1 MRRRDLVQLVCA
13 SALLHPTRLASQ
25 VSGRTRRV
33 GWVETWT
40 LLARNDW
47 GEVAEHLQ
55 PLGWTRGVN
64 VRVEMNVATNAAH
77 LPVLARDA
85 VAARPDLIV
94 TSGTPATLAVL
105 AETRSLPV
113 LFFEIADPVGNGIVS
128 NLSRPGGNVTGFT
141 TFEPSLGGKW
151 LQLLKEIDPQV
162 RRAAILFNPET
173 ARNRAS
179 PFVREFEAVATSL
192 SIEPILAFAQ
202 DASGIEPVIA
212 ALAASPGGALLVLPD
227 VFTFSQ
233 RRLIVDLA
241 EQYRVPAIYGT
252 HYMAATGGLL
262 AYGPTTEGLHQG
274 LASYMD
280 RILRGANP
288 GELPVQAPTR
298 YELVVNLGTAK
309 ALGLTVP
316 PSLIA
321 AADEVIE

>member
-1 MRRRDLVQLVCA
+1 
-13 SALLHPTRLASQ
+13 
-25 VSGRTRRV
+25 
-33 GWVETWT
+33 VETWT

-47 GEVAEHLQ
+47 GDVAEHLQ
-55 PLGWTRGVN
+55 SLGWTRGVN
-64 VRVEMNVATNAAH
+64 VRVEMNIATTAAH
-77 LPVLARDA
+77 MPMLAREA

-94 TSGTPATLAVL
+94 TNGTPATLAVV
-105 AETRSLPV
+105 AETRSIPV

-151 LQLLKEIDPQV
+151 LQLLREINPQV
-162 RRAAILFNPET
+162 TRAAILFNPET

-227 VFTFSQ
+227 VFTLSQ
-233 RRLIVDLA
+233 RRLIIDLA

-262 AYGPTTEGLHQG
+262 AYGPTTEGLHHG

-288 GELPVQAPTR
+288 GDLPVQAPTR

-316 PSLIA
+316 PSLVA

>member
-1 MRRRDLVQLVCA
+1 MKRRDLVQLICA
-13 SALLHPTRLASQ
+13 AALFGPTRPAAQ
-25 VSGRTRRV
+25 APGRIRRV
-33 GWVETWT
+33 GWLETWT

-47 GEVAEHLQ
+47 GDVADHLQ

-64 VRVEMNVATNAAH
+64 IQVDMHVATAPAQ
-77 LPVLARDA
+77 LPGLAKEV

-94 TSGTPATLAVL
+94 TNGTPATLAVL
-105 AETRSLPV
+105 AETHSIPV
-113 LFFEIADPVGNGIVS
+113 LFFEIADPVGNGIVG

-151 LQLLKEIDPQV
+151 LQLLKEIDPQM

-179 PFVREFEAVATSL
+179 PFVREFEAVAASL
-192 SIEPILAFAQ
+192 MIEPILAFAQ
-202 DASGIEPVIA
+202 DASGIEPVLA
-212 ALAASPGGALLVLPD
+212 ALAAPAGGALLVLPD
-227 VFTFSQ
+227 VFTYSQ

-241 EQYRVPAIYGT
+241 EQYRVPAIYGSR
-252 HYMAATGGLL
+252 YMAATGGLL

-274 LASYMD
+274 AASYMD

-309 ALGLTVP
+309 ALGLAIP
-316 PSLIA
+316 PGLIA

>member
-1 MRRRDLVQLVCA
+1 MRRRDLVQLLCA
-13 SALLHPTRLASQ
+13 AALLHPTRPAAQAS
-25 VSGRTRRV
+25 SRIRRV
-33 GWVETWT
+33 AWVETWT

-47 GEVAEHLQ
+47 GDVAEHLQ

-64 VRVEMNVATNAAH
+64 VRAEMHVATVPAQLTALAREAIAAH
-77 LPVLARDA
+77 
-85 VAARPDLIV
+85 PDLIV
-94 TSGTPATLAVL
+94 TNGTPATLAVL
-105 AETRSLPV
+105 AATRRIPV
-113 LFFEIADPVGNGIVS
+113 LFFEVADPIGNGIVS
-128 NLSRPGGNVTGFT
+128 NLSHPSGNVTGFT
-141 TFEPSLGGKW
+141 TFETSLGGKW

-173 ARNRAS
+173 APNRAS
-179 PFVREFEAVATSL
+179 PFVREFEAVAASL
-192 SIEPILAFAQ
+192 MIEPILAFAQ

-212 ALAASPGGALLVLPD
+212 DLAAAPGGALLVLPD
-227 VFTFSQ
+227 VFTIAQ

-241 EQYRVPAIYGT
+241 EQYRIPAIYGSR
-252 HYMAATGGLL
+252 YMAATGGLL

-280 RILRGANP
+280 RILRGATP

-309 ALGLTVP
+309 ALGLAIP
-316 PSLIA
+316 QSLLA

>member
-1 MRRRDLVQLVCA
+1 MRRRDLVQLLCT
-13 SALLHPTRLASQ
+13 SALLSPTPVAAQ
-25 VSGRTRRV
+25 VSGRIRRV

-40 LLARNDW
+40 LLARTDW
-47 GEVAEHLQ
+47 GDVAEHLQ

-64 VRVEMNVATNAAH
+64 VRVEMHVATAPAQ
-77 LPVLARDA
+77 LPVLAREA

-94 TSGTPATLAVL
+94 ANGTPATLAVL
-105 AETRSLPV
+105 AETRRIPV
-113 LFFEIADPVGNGIVS
+113 LFFEVADPVGNGIVS
-128 NLSRPGGNVTGFT
+128 NLSRPAGNVTGFT

-179 PFVREFEAVATSL
+179 PFVREFEAVAAPL
-192 SIEPILAFAQ
+192 LIEPILAFAQ
-202 DASGIEPVIA
+202 DASGIEPVLA
-212 ALAASPGGALLVLPD
+212 DLAAVPGGALLVLPD
-227 VFTFSQ
+227 VFTYTQ

-241 EQYRVPAIYGT
+241 EQYRVPAIYGSR
-252 HYMAATGGLL
+252 YMTATGGLL
-262 AYGPTTEGLHQG
+262 SYGPTTEGLHQG
-274 LASYMD
+274 VASYMD
-280 RILRGANP
+280 RILKGANP

-309 ALGLTVP
+309 TLGLTVP

>member
-1 MRRRDLVQLVCA
+1 MRRRDLVQLLCA
-13 SALLHPTRLASQ
+13 SALLSPTRLAAQVTSQ
-25 VSGRTRRV
+25 VRRV

-47 GEVAEHLQ
+47 GHVAEHLR

-64 VRVEMNVATNAAH
+64 VQVEMHVATAPAQ
-77 LPVLARDA
+77 LPGLAKEA
-85 VAARPDLIV
+85 VAARPELIV
-94 TSGTPATLAVL
+94 TNGTPATLAVL
-105 AETRSLPV
+105 SETRSIPV
-113 LFFEIADPVGNGIVS
+113 LFFEVADPVGNGIVT
-128 NLSRPGGNVTGFT
+128 NPARPGGNLTGFT

-179 PFVREFEAVATSL
+179 PFVREFEAVAASL
-192 SIEPILAFAQ
+192 MIEPILAFTQ
-202 DASGIEPVIA
+202 DASGIEPVLA
-212 ALAASPGGALLVLPD
+212 DLAAAPGGALLVLPD
-227 VFTFSQ
+227 VFTFAQ

-241 EQYRVPAIYGT
+241 EQYRVPAIYGSR
-252 HYMAATGGLL
+252 YMVATGGLL

-274 LASYMD
+274 VASYMD

-298 YELVVNLGTAK
+298 YELVVNVGTAK
-309 ALGLTVP
+309 ALGLTIP
-316 PSLIA
+316 PGLIA

>member
-1 MRRRDLVQLVCA
+1 MRRRDFVQLFCA
-13 SALLHPTRLASQ
+13 SALLRSMPSAAQ
-25 VSGRTRRV
+25 VSGRIRRAA
-33 GWVETWT
+33 WVETWT

-47 GEVAEHLQ
+47 GDVAEHLR

-64 VRVEMNVATNAAH
+64 VRVEMHVATTPAQ
-77 LPVLARDA
+77 LPGLAREA
-85 VAARPDLIV
+85 VAAGPDLIV

-105 AETRSLPV
+105 AETRSTPV
-113 LFFEIADPVGNGIVS
+113 LFFEVADPVGNGIVG

-173 ARNRAS
+173 ARNRGS
-179 PFVREFEAVATSL
+179 PFVHEFEAVAASL

-202 DASGIEPVIA
+202 DASEIEPVIA
-212 ALAASPGGALLVLPD
+212 ALAATPDGALLVLPD

-233 RRLIVDLA
+233 RRLIIDLA
-241 EQYRVPAIYGT
+241 EQYRVPAIYGSR
-252 HYMAATGGLL
+252 YMAATGGLL

-274 LASYMD
+274 VASYMD
-280 RILRGANP
+280 RILRGAYP
-288 GELPVQAPTR
+288 GELPIQAPTR
-298 YELVVNLGTAK
+298 YELVVNIGTAK
-309 ALGLTVP
+309 ALRLVIP

>member
-1 MRRRDLVQLVCA
+1 MRRRDLVQLLCA
-13 SALLHPTRLASQ
+13 SALLRPTQTAAQVPGRIRRL
-25 VSGRTRRV
+25 

-47 GEVAEHLQ
+47 GDVAEHLQ
-55 PLGWTRGVN
+55 RLGWTRGGN
-64 VRVEMNVATNAAH
+64 VRVEMHVATT
-77 LPVLARDA
+77 PVQLLALAKEA

-94 TSGTPATLAVL
+94 TNGTPATLGVL
-105 AETRSLPV
+105 AETRSIPV
-113 LFFEIADPVGNGIVS
+113 LFFEIADPIGNGIVS
-128 NLSRPGGNVTGFT
+128 NFSRPGGNVTGFT

-162 RRAAILFNPET
+162 KRAAILFNPET

-179 PFVREFEAVATSL
+179 PFVREFEAVAASL

-212 ALAASPGGALLVLPD
+212 TLAAELGGALLVLPD

-241 EQYRVPAIYGT
+241 EQYRVPAIYGSR
-252 HYMAATGGLL
+252 YMAATGGLL
-262 AYGPTTEGLHQG
+262 AYGPTTEGLHRG
-274 LASYMD
+274 IASYID
-280 RILRGANP
+280 RILRGSKP

-298 YELVVNLGTAK
+298 YALVVNLGTAK

-316 PSLIA
+316 PSLLA

>member
-1 MRRRDLVQLVCA
+1 MRRVA
-13 SALLHPTRLASQ
+13 
-25 VSGRTRRV
+25 
-33 GWVETWT
+33 WVETWT

-64 VRVEMNVATNAAH
+64 VQVNMHVATALAQ
-77 LPVLARDA
+77 LPVLAREA
-85 VAARPDLIV
+85 VAADPDLIV
-94 TSGTPATLAVL
+94 SNGLPATLAVL
-105 AETRSLPV
+105 AETPRLPV
-113 LFFEIADPVGNGIVS
+113 LFFEIADPVGNGIVG
-128 NLSRPGGNVTGFT
+128 NLSRPGGNLTGFT

-151 LQLLKEIDPQV
+151 LQLLNEIDPQV

-179 PFVREFEAVATSL
+179 PFVH
-192 SIEPILAFAQ
+192 
-202 DASGIEPVIA
+202 DAAGIEPVFADLIA
-212 ALAASPGGALLVLPD
+212 APGGALLVLPD
-227 VFTFSQ
+227 VFTFAQ

-241 EQYRVPAIYGT
+241 EQYRVPAIYGSR
-252 HYMAATGGLL
+252 YMAATGGLL
-262 AYGPTTEGLHQG
+262 SYGPTTEGLHQG
-274 LASYMD
+274 VASYMD

-298 YELVVNLGTAK
+298 YELVVNLRTAK
-309 ALGLTVP
+309 ALGLAIP

>member
-1 MRRRDLVQLVCA
+1 MRRRDLVQLLCA
-13 SALLHPTRLASQ
+13 SALLCPTQPAAQ
-25 VSGRTRRV
+25 VSGRIRRV
-33 GWVETWT
+33 GWVETYT

-47 GEVAEHLQ
+47 SDVAEHLQ
-55 PLGWTRGVN
+55 PLGWTRGGN
-64 VRVEMNVATNAAH
+64 VRVEMHVATTPAQ
-77 LPVLARDA
+77 LTVLAREA

-94 TSGTPATLAVL
+94 TNGTPATLAVL
-105 AETRSLPV
+105 AETRSIPV
-113 LFFEIADPVGNGIVS
+113 LFFEIADPGGNGIVS

-151 LQLLKEIDPQV
+151 VQLLKEIDPQV
-162 RRAAILFNPET
+162 KRAAILFNPET
-173 ARNRAS
+173 APNRAS
-179 PFVREFEAVATSL
+179 PFVREFEAVAASL

-212 ALAASPGGALLVLPD
+212 ALAAEPGGALLVLPD
-227 VFTFSQ
+227 VFTFAQ

-241 EQYRVPAIYGT
+241 EQYRVPAIYGIR
-252 HYMAATGGLL
+252 YMAATGGLL
-262 AYGPTTEGLHQG
+262 AYGPTTAGLHQG

-309 ALGLTVP
+309 ALGLAIP

>member
-1 MRRRDLVQLVCA
+1 MRRRDLIQLLGA
-13 SALLHPTRLASQ
+13 SALLGATQPAAQ

-33 GWVETWT
+33 GWVEVWT

-47 GEVAEHLQ
+47 GDVADHLQ

-64 VRVEMNVATNAAH
+64 VRVEMYVGTTSAQ
-77 LPVLARDA
+77 LPVLAREA
-85 VAARPDLIV
+85 VAAGPDLIV
-94 TSGTPATLAVL
+94 TNGTPATLAVL
-105 AETRSLPV
+105 AETRSIPV
-113 LFFEIADPVGNGIVS
+113 LFLEVTDPIGNGIVS
-128 NLSRPGGNVTGFT
+128 HLSRPGSNVTGFT

-151 LQLLKEIDPQV
+151 LQLLKELDPQV

-173 ARNRAS
+173 TRNRAS
-179 PFVREFEAVATSL
+179 PFVREFEAVAASL
-192 SIEPILAFAQ
+192 MIEPILAFAQ
-202 DASGIEPVIA
+202 DASGIEPVIVS
-212 ALAASPGGALLVLPD
+212 LAAKPGGALLVLPD
-227 VFTFSQ
+227 VFTFAQ

-241 EQYRVPAIYGT
+241 EQYRVPAVYGSR
-252 HYMAATGGLL
+252 YMVATGGLL

-274 LASYMD
+274 VASYMD

-298 YELVVNLGTAK
+298 YELVLNLGTAK

-316 PSLIA
+316 QSLLA

>member
-1 MRRRDLVQLVCA
+1 MRRRDLVQLLCA
-13 SALLHPTRLASQ
+13 SALLRPAQPAAQ
-25 VSGRTRRV
+25 VPGRIWRV
-33 GWVETWT
+33 RWVETWT

-47 GEVAEHLQ
+47 GDVAKHLQ

-64 VRVEMNVATNAAH
+64 VRVEMHVATSLAQ
-77 LPVLARDA
+77 LPILAQEA

-94 TSGTPATLAVL
+94 TNGTPATLAVL
-105 AETRSLPV
+105 AETRSIPV
-113 LFFEIADPVGNGIVS
+113 LFFEIADPVGNGIVG
-128 NLSRPGGNVTGFT
+128 NLSHPGGNVTGFT

-173 ARNRAS
+173 ARDRAS
-179 PFVREFEAVATSL
+179 PFVREFEAVAASL

-212 ALAASPGGALLVLPD
+212 ALAAEPGGTLLVLPD
-227 VFTFSQ
+227 VFTFAQ
-233 RRLIVDLA
+233 RRQIVDLA
-241 EQYRVPAIYGT
+241 EQYRVPAIYGSR
-252 HYMAATGGLL
+252 YMAATGGLL

-280 RILRGANP
+280 RILRGTKP

-298 YELVVNLGTAK
+298 YKLVINLGAAK
-309 ALGLTVP
+309 ALGLAIP
-316 PSLIA
+316 PSLLA
-321 AADEVIE
+321 AADEVLE

>member
-1 MRRRDLVQLVCA
+1 MRRRDLVQFLCA
-13 SALLHPTRLASQ
+13 SALLYPTQPAAQ
-25 VSGRTRRV
+25 VPGRIRRI

-47 GEVAEHLQ
+47 GEVTEHLQ

-64 VRVEMNVATNAAH
+64 VRVDMHVATTPAQ
-77 LPVLARDA
+77 LPVLAQETI
-85 VAARPDLIV
+85 AARPDLIV
-94 TSGTPATLAVL
+94 TNGTPATLAVL
-105 AETRSLPV
+105 AQTRSIPV
-113 LFFEIADPVGNGIVS
+113 LFLEVADPVGNGVVGH
-128 NLSRPGGNVTGFT
+128 LSRPGSNATGFT
-141 TFEPSLGGKW
+141 TFETSLGGKW
-151 LQLLKEIDPQV
+151 LQLLKEIDPQL

-179 PFVREFEAVATSL
+179 PFVHEFEAVAASL
-192 SIEPILAFAQ
+192 MIKPILAFAQ
-202 DASGIEPVIA
+202 DAAGIEPVIA
-212 ALAASPGGALLVLPD
+212 DLAAAPGGALLVLPD
-227 VFTFSQ
+227 DFTFAQ

-252 HYMAATGGLL
+252 RYMAATGGLL

-274 LASYMD
+274 IASYMD
-280 RILRGANP
+280 RILRGARP

-316 PSLIA
+316 PTLIA
-321 AADEVIE
+321 AADEVLE

>member
-1 MRRRDLVQLVCA
+1 MRRRDLVQLLCA
-13 SALLHPTRLASQ
+13 SALLHPTRPAAQ
-25 VSGRTRRV
+25 VPGRVRRV

-47 GEVAEHLQ
+47 GDVAEHLR

-64 VRVEMNVATNAAH
+64 VRVEMHVATNPTQ
-77 LPVLARDA
+77 LPGLAREA
-85 VAARPDLIV
+85 VAGRPDLVV
-94 TSGTPATLAVL
+94 TNGTPATLAVL
-105 AETRSLPV
+105 AETRSIPV
-113 LFFEIADPVGNGIVS
+113 LFLEIADPVGNGIVG
-128 NLSRPGGNVTGFT
+128 NLFRPGGNVTGFA

-151 LQLLKEIDPQV
+151 LQLLKEVHPQV

-179 PFVREFEAVATSL
+179 PFVREFEAVAASL

-202 DASGIEPVIA
+202 DPAGIEPVLA
-212 ALAASPGGALLVLPD
+212 ALAAGPGGALLVLPD
-227 VFTFSQ
+227 VFTLSQ
-233 RRLIVDLA
+233 RRLIIDLA

-252 HYMAATGGLL
+252 RYMAATGGLL
-262 AYGPTTEGLHQG
+262 SYGPTTEGLHQG

-298 YELVVNLGTAK
+298 YELVVNLATART
-309 ALGLTVP
+309 LGLAMP
-316 PSLIA
+316 PSLVA

>member
-1 MRRRDLVQLVCA
+1 V
-13 SALLHPTRLASQ
+13 
-25 VSGRTRRV
+25 
-33 GWVETWT
+33 
-40 LLARNDW
+40 
-47 GEVAEHLQ
+47 
-55 PLGWTRGVN
+55 
-64 VRVEMNVATNAAH
+64 TN
-77 LPVLARDA
+77 
-85 VAARPDLIV
+85 
-94 TSGTPATLAVL
+94 GTPATLAVL
-105 AETRSLPV
+105 AESQSIPV

-128 NLSRPGGNVTGFT
+128 NVSHPGANVTGFT

-179 PFVREFEAVATSL
+179 PFVREFETVAAFL
-192 SIEPILAFAQ
+192 MIEPILAFAQ
-202 DASGIEPVIA
+202 DASGIEPVVA
-212 ALAASPGGALLVLPD
+212 ALAAAPGGALLVLPD

-233 RRLIVDLA
+233 RRLIIDLA

-252 HYMAATGGLL
+252 RYMAATGGLL

-274 LASYMD
+274 VASYMD

-309 ALGLTVP
+309 ALGLAIP
-316 PSLIA
+316 PSLVA